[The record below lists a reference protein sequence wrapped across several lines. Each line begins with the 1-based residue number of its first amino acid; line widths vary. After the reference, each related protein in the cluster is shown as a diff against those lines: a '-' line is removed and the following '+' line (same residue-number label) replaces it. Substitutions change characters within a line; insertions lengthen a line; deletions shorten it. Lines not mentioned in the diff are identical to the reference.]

1 MERCSVPRPGADG
14 MLGMTAVLA
23 LRAVAE
29 AAGVRLRLA
38 SGGGLKLS
46 GSASLELLGRLREHR
61 AEIRELLET
70 EAAAVADIRRRAAN
84 AAMPEALADE
94 AEITARREGFSR

>member
-1 MERCSVPRPGADG
+1 
-14 MLGMTAVLA
+14 MTAALA
-23 LRAVAE
+23 LRAEAE
-29 AAGVRLRLA
+29 TAGVRLRLA
-38 SGGGLKLS
+38 AGGGLKLS

-84 AAMPEALADE
+84 ATSPAALRDP
-94 AEITARREGFSR
+94 AEIAARGEELS